1 MKLKPLLF
9 IPAVIWFIIAN
20 ILFLMPGEDVP
31 SVHFLDEI
39 YFDKWVHAGLFGGLV
54 FFIAYP
60 FIKANIST
68 KKLLIKI
75 GILCVLY
82 GIIIEFL
89 QKYVATDRDFDI
101 KDVMADAT
109 GCLLGGIAANWLI
122 KQLAKKNKP
131 L

>member
-1 MKLKPLLF
+1 MKLKPAHF
-9 IPAVIWFIIAN
+9 IPAVIWFIIAT

-31 SVHFLDEI
+31 SVGFLDKI

-54 FFIAYP
+54 FLIAYP

-89 QKYVATDRDFDI
+89 QKYVAINRDFDM
-101 KDVMADAT
+101 KDVLADAT
-109 GCLLGGIAANWLI
+109 GCLLGAIAANWLM
-122 KQLAKKNKP
+122 KKLSLKNKP